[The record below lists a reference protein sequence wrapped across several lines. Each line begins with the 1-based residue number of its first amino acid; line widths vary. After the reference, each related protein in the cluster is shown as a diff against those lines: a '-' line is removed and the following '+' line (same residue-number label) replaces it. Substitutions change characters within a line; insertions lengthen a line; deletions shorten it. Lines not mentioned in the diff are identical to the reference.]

1 VSEELSH
8 PCLLLPPADTEK
20 QRLRRES
27 WLGEKTESS
36 SGEEQEDFLEE
47 DVSHDKPKA
56 SLLTEY
62 SGNIL
67 SLFHQQ
73 QQ

>member
-1 VSEELSH
+1 MVGGK
-8 PCLLLPPADTEK
+8 D
-20 QRLRRES
+20 
-27 WLGEKTESS
+27 TESS

>member
-1 VSEELSH
+1 MIGGK
-8 PCLLLPPADTEK
+8 D
-20 QRLRRES
+20 
-27 WLGEKTESS
+27 TESS
-36 SGEEQEDFLEE
+36 SGEEQEDVLEE

-56 SLLTEY
+56 LLLTKY

>member
-1 VSEELSH
+1 MVRGQ
-8 PCLLLPPADTEK
+8 DTETSS
-20 QRLRRES
+20 RE
-27 WLGEKTESS
+27 K
-36 SGEEQEDFLEE
+36 QEDFLEE
-47 DVSHDKPKA
+47 DVNHDKPKA